1 MIELLP
7 DLPGHVV
14 GIAASGQVDA
24 SDYETVIVPAI
35 ESALKAHGR
44 IRVLYHL
51 GPAFT
56 GFTSEAMWDDVK
68 VGLAHLKAWERIA
81 VVSDTGWITHAVRLF
96 GFAIPCPVRVFS
108 NKEFSKARDWIAAS

>member
-7 DLPGHVV
+7 NLPEHVV
-14 GIAASGQVDA
+14 GFAASGQVDA
-24 SDYETVIVPAI
+24 SDYGTVVVPAI

-44 IRVLYHL
+44 IRLLYHL

-56 GFTSEAMWDDVK
+56 GFTPEAMWDDMK
-68 VGLAHLKAWERIA
+68 VGVEHLSAWERIA
-81 VVSDTGWITHAVRLF
+81 VVSDKGWVTNAIRLF

-108 NKEFSKARDWIAAS
+108 NAELSKAEGWITAP

>member
-7 DLPGHVV
+7 NLPGHVV

-24 SDYETVIVPAI
+24 GDYETVIVPAI

-44 IRVLYHL
+44 VRVLYEL

-56 GFTSEAMWDDVK
+56 GFTSAAMWDDMK
-68 VGLAHLKAWERIA
+68 LGMAHLRSWERIA
-81 VVSDTGWITHAVRLF
+81 VVSDKDWIANAVWLF
-96 GFAIPCPVRVFS
+96 AFAVPCPVRVFS
-108 NKEFSKARDWIAAS
+108 IKEFSKARDWISAS